1 MLLWRIL
8 GLAQVQAQILRL
20 SKPVLVTIA
29 TWHNNEQV
37 SNLVFYTQSTITAIS
52 GHNNEQVTW
61 CFTPSQPL
69 QLYQDT
75 TMNK

>member
-8 GLAQVQAQILRL
+8 GLAQVQVQILGL

-52 GHNNEQVTW
+52 GHNNEQG
-61 CFTPSQPL
+61 
-69 QLYQDT
+69 
-75 TMNK
+75 K